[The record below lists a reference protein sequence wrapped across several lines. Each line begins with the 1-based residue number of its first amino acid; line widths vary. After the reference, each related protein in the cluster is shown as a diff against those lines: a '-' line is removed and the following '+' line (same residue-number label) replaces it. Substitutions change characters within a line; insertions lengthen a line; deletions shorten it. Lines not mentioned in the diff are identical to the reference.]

1 MCKPPTRHI
10 IYIYTYKK
18 RSTKKTK
25 SKETRR
31 KKKEVFF
38 FFFSEKEGGEKN
50 QTKVETE
57 LKNSGNVDNRFLQD
71 KWKDNA
77 IKTGKKMVKKDN

>member
-1 MCKPPTRHI
+1 MQTSYQAYN
-10 IYIYTYKK
+10 IYIRIRKG
-18 RSTKKTK
+18 
-25 SKETRR
+25 RR
-31 KKKEVFF
+31 KKQSRKKLGEKKRKFF